1 MRIGIIGAMDEEV
14 SILLQDIEL
23 QQKTTKA
30 SMEFNLGKLYSKDVV
45 VVKSGIGKVNAAV
58 CTQILID
65 DYNVDSII
73 NIGAAGGIGEEVLPG
88 DVVVATSL
96 IHHDMDVTAFGTPI
110 GQIPRMDCFDF
121 KGDKKLIELAINSA
135 QEIKEIKIH
144 KGIIVSG
151 DQFIDSIEKVKWF
164 SEEFDALACEMESA
178 SIAQVCYLNQIP
190 FVIIRSISDNACTGA
205 HMDFNKFV
213 PLAVKNSSII
223 IKGLLPKL

>member
-23 QQKTTKA
+23 EKKITKA
-30 SMEFNLGKLYSKDVV
+30 GMEFNLGKLYSKNVV

-65 DYNVDSII
+65 DYAVDSVI

-88 DVVVATSL
+88 DVVIATSL

-121 KGDKKLIELAINSA
+121 KSDEKLLKLTIKSA
-135 QEIKEIKIH
+135 ENIKDIKIH

-151 DQFIDSIEKVKWF
+151 DQFIDSVEKVKWF
-164 SEEFDALACEMESA
+164 SEEFHALACEMESA
-178 SIAQVCYLNQIP
+178 SIAQVCYLNNKA

-223 IKGLLPKL
+223 IKNLLPSI